1 MEHAYASLS
10 VVALYPQTT
19 FERPPE
25 PPELVHLDSPA
36 LEVMTDFEHV
46 HAVATT
52 PETSIDDA
60 LECMKTKGVRML
72 LVLDDAETVVGVVTA
87 KDIQGERP
95 IKIVQE
101 HRTPRSAIKVSTVM
115 TPQAK
120 ITALNLT
127 NVRNAQ
133 VGHIVQTL
141 HDLERQHIFVV
152 DFDETGQTQ
161 RLRGLF
167 STSQIAR
174 QLGSDISEA
183 VPSAH
188 SLAEIQHEIG

>member
-1 MEHAYASLS
+1 MEPEFASLS
-10 VVALYPQTT
+10 VVVLKPQTT

-36 LEVMTDFEHV
+36 LEVMTDFKRV
-46 HAVATT
+46 HAITT
-52 PETSIDDA
+52 DAESPIDEA

-72 LVLDDAETVVGVVTA
+72 LVLDDAENIIGVVTA
-87 KDIQGERP
+87 KDIQGEKP

-101 HRTPRSAIKVSTVM
+101 HRTARSAIKVGAVM

-120 ITALNLT
+120 ITALNMT

-133 VGHIVQTL
+133 VGHIIQTL

-152 DFDETGQTQ
+152 AFDDDGAEQ

-167 STSQIAR
+167 STSQIAK

-188 SLAEIQHEIG
+188 SLSEISHELG